1 MKNEFS
7 FGQRVV
13 LFFLSL
19 LGPTLIRLYGMTWR
33 VKWEGR
39 ENLDEATK
47 TSDKVLFCF
56 WHSRLLGLCYTH
68 RYWNIGIMV
77 SKSFDGE
84 WIARIVTHLGYRIFR
99 GSASK
104 DGAPALV
111 MMLRDKYDGHLAL
124 TVDGP
129 HGPAEKAKPGALT
142 LAARGRLP
150 IVPISYVAAKS
161 WRLHSWDRFIL
172 PKPFTTIT
180 VRYGKMIPVAEN
192 LDENEIE
199 CLTRTVEEG
208 INRIS

>member
-1 MKNEFS
+1 VNNEFS
-7 FGQRVV
+7 FGQRVA

-19 LGPTLIRLYGMTWR
+19 MGPTLIKLYGMTWR
-33 VKWEGR
+33 IKWEGK
-39 ENLDEATK
+39 ENLEEAQK
-47 TSDKVLFCF
+47 TSNKVLFCF

-84 WIARIVTHLGYRIFR
+84 WIARIVTHLGYRVFR
-99 GSASK
+99 GSASNA
-104 DGAPALV
+104 GAAALIT
-111 MMLRDKYDGHLAL
+111 MLRDKNQGHLAL

-129 HGPAEKAKPGALT
+129 HGPAEKVKPGALT

-150 IVPISYVAAKS
+150 IVPISYVPAKA

-180 VRYGKMIPVAEN
+180 VRYGKQIPVSQE
-192 LDENEIE
+192 LDKNEIQL
-199 CLTRTVEEG
+199 LTIAVEEG